1 MASVEAEMMLL
12 TDDTLPAEFA
22 ADMRISKTVYFGSA
36 SNVKCADRVRIGS
49 RSGKDVAKA
58 GTTWRMRA
66 DVAELVLIVVVA
78 EEDTISTMYS
88 ISISSPP
95 PEVGRC
101 WELVCGMDR

>member
-1 MASVEAEMMLL
+1 MMLL
-12 TDDTLPAEFA
+12 TADTLPAEFA

-66 DVAELVLIVVVA
+66 DVAELVLIVVA
-78 EEDTISTMYS
+78 
-88 ISISSPP
+88 
-95 PEVGRC
+95 
-101 WELVCGMDR
+101 